1 MERKW
6 TPGPWEIGL
15 HYMSI
20 VADGKTGHDDPE
32 SVKAYNG
39 HLVCESVNPMNA
51 HLIAAAPDLY
61 EALEICANWIDD
73 EAMKPDTRGFDSLM
87 SVINAA
93 LAKARGEA

>member
-6 TPGPWEIGL
+6 TPGPWKIGL

-39 HLVCESVNPMNA
+39 HLVCESVNPTNA

-61 EALEICANWIDD
+61 EALEELAEKMAANMDD
-73 EAMKPDTRGFDSLM
+73 ETVRVVAS
-87 SVINAA
+87 A
-93 LAKARGEA
+93 LRKARGEA